1 MSYWPLSGYSLLIIL
16 IALAM
21 FKTIQLATI
30 ADAQQGE
37 RQHAVTEASRDSS
50 ASTKIYSGLTIFSI
64 ISSVIRLGLIQTI
77 SDATVG
83 YQTVDFSESMYR
95 NKPVKG
101 FQSPLIVLNRNKP
114 PTSAEKANDASRN
127 QQKVPNNSTKPF
139 RSNSQILSLFEE
151 AIRENDDNYDNIV
164 ETNPSKKEKSNDN
177 PAGEKKTSTVASR
190 SKVIFNVVYGK
201 ISSKK
206 HKTWDGDGLLEVAG
220 KSAVLKDLDG
230 NVIGR
235 ATVNPSN
242 AVEGSRLIIA
252 SKEIEIID
260 QASEEL
266 SVVSEKRSE
275 ETVEEPLQ
283 KKFKACPAYAF
294 VPPLPKKGLTLNCKP
309 LVMPYMNSTAIWI
322 SQEASQK
329 EQEVSVDSCLVAMLR
344 EHQRHGIVFLY
355 ECLMGL
361 KVANYFGGIL
371 ADEMGL
377 GKTLQCIT
385 LIWTML
391 KKGPY
396 SKPILKRALIL
407 APSSL
412 CDNWKKEFAKWL
424 GCHRVS
430 PFVVDGKNKPK
441 DFTSRPRNSVMII
454 SYEMFIRCHMEI
466 NEIAF
471 DLIVCDEGHR
481 LKNSNIKAAKLL
493 YEVNCKKRIIL
504 TGTPIQNDLKEFYA
518 LVDFVNPSILGT
530 PSEYR
535 NYYEDPIVASQSP
548 HASDDVLSLGNE
560 RAMELHECTKR
571 FILRR
576 TQETINKYLPCKHEM
591 VLFCSLS
598 SKQEDLYSLVTDA
611 WFDRIFT
618 QDKTITHLTIIT
630 ALKKICNHPSLFTND
645 KGGVLYDALSTRVT
659 PTKHDENFTRYCG
672 KITIVQTLMRNL
684 KNTNEKLVLVSYYT
698 QTLDLLQTVCSVER
712 LKYLR
717 LDGATST
724 TTRSKV
730 IEQFNTK
737 TDESKILLLSAKAG
751 GVGLN
756 LPGAS
761 RLVLFDSDWNP
772 ASDMQAMARIWRD
785 GQKKDVYIYRLLTT
799 GTIEEKIY
807 QRQISKAGLSEFVVD
822 LNHLRSLKL
831 STEELKDLF
840 TLTTDTV
847 SVTHDLMN
855 CSCSGKNNEHI
866 SIEKFQ
872 TDNGSMRDC
881 QFVLQDKSSTTQN
894 LTINQLL
901 DWQHYKQPILPDIM
915 QITWGLGIGV
925 SLGFY
930 SAQSFIE

>member
-1 MSYWPLSGYSLLIIL
+1 
-16 IALAM
+16 
-21 FKTIQLATI
+21 
-30 ADAQQGE
+30 
-37 RQHAVTEASRDSS
+37 
-50 ASTKIYSGLTIFSI
+50 
-64 ISSVIRLGLIQTI
+64 
-77 SDATVG
+77 
-83 YQTVDFSESMYR
+83 
-95 NKPVKG
+95 
-101 FQSPLIVLNRNKP
+101 
-114 PTSAEKANDASRN
+114 
-127 QQKVPNNSTKPF
+127 
-139 RSNSQILSLFEE
+139 
-151 AIRENDDNYDNIV
+151 
-164 ETNPSKKEKSNDN
+164 
-177 PAGEKKTSTVASR
+177 
-190 SKVIFNVVYGK
+190 
-201 ISSKK
+201 
-206 HKTWDGDGLLEVAG
+206 
-220 KSAVLKDLDG
+220 
-230 NVIGR
+230 
-235 ATVNPSN
+235 
-242 AVEGSRLIIA
+242 
-252 SKEIEIID
+252 
-260 QASEEL
+260 
-266 SVVSEKRSE
+266 
-275 ETVEEPLQ
+275 
-283 KKFKACPAYAF
+283 
-294 VPPLPKKGLTLNCKP
+294 
-309 LVMPYMNSTAIWI
+309 
-322 SQEASQK
+322 
-329 EQEVSVDSCLVAMLR
+329 MLR

-591 VLFCSLS
+591 
-598 SKQEDLYSLVTDA
+598 
-611 WFDRIFT
+611 
-618 QDKTITHLTIIT
+618 
-630 ALKKICNHPSLFTND
+630 
-645 KGGVLYDALSTRVT
+645 
-659 PTKHDENFTRYCG
+659 
-672 KITIVQTLMRNL
+672 TLMRNL

-915 QITWGLGIGV
+915 QEILLNEVCDHITFMFKN
-925 SLGFY
+925 SMR
-930 SAQSFIE
+930 Q